1 MRTGRRPAAL
11 EPESDRDTELL
22 EHIPGARYA
31 ELAGGDTLSFVG
43 DTGAVVDA
51 IEEGLTGQLRP
62 PPAHRVYCK
71 RIVTSQV
78 NRAAS
83 PEVAVQ
89 GAGLNGLGA

>member
-1 MRTGRRPAAL
+1 VQVHLLTGC
-11 EPESDRDTELL
+11 SDRDGEGIAATVG
-22 EHIPGARYA
+22 HSV
-31 ELAGGDTLSFVG
+31 LSNVRF
-43 DTGAVVDA
+43 
-51 IEEGLTGQLRP
+51 P